1 MFRKLLVLQRSLC
14 AAIILVVAI
23 SPQTLTAQPHYQSA
37 SQPVA
42 GEHDPNTA
50 SHATPGAAFIAG
62 PRISP
67 VAFHT
72 LSAKTGFFVAVP
84 EGPHGG
90 LGKNLALVGVG
101 AVAAFAGSRI
111 GGTAGGVI
119 VVGGV
124 ALAIYGLY
132 HFLR

>member
-1 MFRKLLVLQRSLC
+1 MVKKLLVLRSLC
-14 AAIILVVAI
+14 AAIIFVAAL
-23 SPQTLTAQPHYQSA
+23 SPYTLTAQSHH
-37 SQPVA
+37 QPVSQRVP
-42 GEHDPNTA
+42 GERVSDLA
-50 SHATPGAAFIAG
+50 SHATAGPAFMAG

-72 LSAKTGFFVAVP
+72 SSAKTGFVVAVP

-90 LGKNLALVGVG
+90 LGKDLALVGVG

-111 GGTAGGVI
+111 GGTAGDVI
-119 VVGGV
+119 VVGGA
-124 ALAIYGLY
+124 ALALYGLY